1 MIKLKLCAYRLVE
14 EPLEISK
21 ELNDKVY
28 ELTHSTIDDF
38 EPDDE
43 DLIDVLEQLKKD
55 GNVEAEVLLN
65 RLNWRSKDSDKVA
78 FEWL

>member
-1 MIKLKLCAYRLVE
+1 M
-14 EPLEISK
+14 
-21 ELNDKVY
+21 
-28 ELTHSTIDDF
+28 THSTIDDF

-43 DLIDVLEQLKKD
+43 ELIDVLEQLKED